1 MQKTQPRIQP
11 LKSWL
16 SGLLL
21 IITAALF
28 VFSTFPPINAQAAA
42 LEEPQVTATVKNT
55 KTILTWESVPGAT
68 QYKIYRK
75 FGTGG
80 AYQQLATT
88 TGTQYTDIYHN
99 TVPADHK
106 DLYKYSK
113 ATPDYFIDP
122 TKNPMIYAVQAVGT
136 LGSSD
141 YQNTGV
147 FNLQTPAVLSVTEKD
162 NTATIRWKTVANA
175 ATYDVCYGK
184 TDSSGK
190 VNYTRVKSV
199 PATDA
204 QSMSTDIKMRN
215 GYRHYTVQAKCPLG
229 GKVLVSGHSGGL
241 RTNARSHTKSK
252 ILFLGDS
259 LCYSEP
265 YPGTLGFRASYPY
278 RVAQN
283 TGAYVYNAG
292 ISGATVAIHNGVYS
306 IYQDETLKL
315 DQGQTPRHPKS
326 SVMSEAKYGLEDYD
340 IIVLEGGANDY
351 GRNVPLGTFGTMD
364 TQTFYGA
371 YSSLLGVINKASHR
385 RMNAGKGKIKVVL
398 VGMLFSQRYT
408 KDPVNPRSKYD
419 VLNSQGLTYND
430 YENAIR
436 KEYREW
442 QGSKFIKVYLYDP
455 CNYTYLNQSNCS
467 YNTVD
472 DLHMTALTYTKIGDT
487 LTTFLRNEVW
497 K

>member
-1 MQKTQPRIQP
+1 MQRSQSSLRSLRKFI
-11 LKSWL
+11 S
-16 SGLLL
+16 LLFIL
-21 IITAALF
+21 IFVAALI
-28 VFSTFPPINAQAAA
+28 PPINARAAG
-42 LEEPQVTATVKNT
+42 LEEPQVTLNVKNT
-55 KTILTWESVPGAT
+55 KTILSWESVPGAT

-75 FGTGG
+75 FGPSGTYTQIGS
-80 AYQQLATT
+80 T

-106 DLYKYSK
+106 SLYKYSK

-122 TKNPMIYAVQAVGT
+122 TKNPMIYTVQAVGA

-141 YQNTGV
+141 YQNTGF
-147 FNLQTPAVLSVTEKD
+147 FNLQTPVVQSVTEKD
-162 NTATIRWKTVANA
+162 GTATVRWETVANA

-184 TDSSGK
+184 PDSNGTLK
-190 VNYTRVKSV
+190 WTRVKSV

-204 QSMSTDIKMRN
+204 NSMSTDIKMRN
-215 GYRHYTVQAKCPLG
+215 GYKYYTVQAKLPLG
-229 GKVLVSGHSGGL
+229 GKVLTSGHSGSL
-241 RTNARSHTKSK
+241 RTNARNHTKSK

-265 YPGTLGFRASYPY
+265 YPSTVGFRSSYPY

-306 IYQDETLKL
+306 IYQDEVLKL

-326 SVMSEAKYGLEDYD
+326 SVMGNAKYALEDYD

-351 GRNVPLGTFGTMD
+351 GRNVPLGTFGDMSTN
-364 TQTFYGA
+364 TFYGA
-371 YSSLLGVINKASHR
+371 YSSLLKVINKASHR

-398 VGMLFSQRYT
+398 VGMFFSQRYT
-408 KDPVNPRSKYD
+408 KDPLNPRSKYD
-419 VLNSQGLTYND
+419 VKNSQGLTYND

-436 KEYREW
+436 KEYKEW
-442 QGSKFIKVYLYDP
+442 QGSNYIKVRLYDP
-455 CNYTYLNQSNCS
+455 AKYTYLTGSNCS
-467 YNTVD
+467 TNTVD
-472 DLHMTALTYTKIGDT
+472 DLHMTALTYAKIGDT